1 MTQFE
6 VLHLR
11 SPGEV
16 RESAAP
22 WDDLWQRSGV
32 TLPTARAAL
41 VAHWVERLAPQRR
54 FHALAVESDGRWLAA
69 LPLIEPRLRRVVKVG
84 RLPCNEWSWAG
95 DLLFDPNATP
105 EALDRLID
113 AIVELSLPLLW
124 FDGVPL
130 AQPHWRRFL
139 DALERR
145 GIAYERHE
153 RFRIGL
159 VDLTRDWAAYQAA
172 WSGNF
177 RRQMRKMT
185 RRADELG
192 GVALS
197 VHRPTG
203 AAELERLLQL
213 GFEIEDRSWKG
224 RDGTSV
230 LKSPQ
235 MHEYLHEQA
244 ALLAELGHLELFFL
258 EFEGQSIAFEYGML
272 SKRTYFS
279 PKVGYDEAYSHLSPG
294 QLLRL
299 KMMEQFFGDP
309 MRNTWDFL
317 GPLVEAPDRWTT
329 SAYAIERLVV
339 ATGGI
344 SGRLALRAYRD
355 WWPALRRLRD
365 HGLRRAETRNGNS
378 EAVENTPAS
387 ISAH

>member
-1 MTQFE
+1 MTQFA

-22 WDDLWQRSGV
+22 WDDLWRRSGV

-41 VAHWVERLAPQRR
+41 VAHWVQQLAPERR
-54 FHALAVESDGRWLAA
+54 FHALAIEGDGRWLAA
-69 LPLIEPRLRRVVKVG
+69 LPLVESRLRQIVKVG
-84 RLPCNEWSWAG
+84 RLPSNEWSWAG
-95 DLLFDPNATP
+95 DLLLDPDATA
-105 EALDRLID
+105 EVLERLID

-130 AQPHWRRFL
+130 GQPHWQRFL
-139 DALERR
+139 DALRRR

-159 VDLTRDWAAYQAA
+159 VDLTNNWDAYQAA

-197 VHRPTG
+197 VHRPTD

-213 GFEIEDRSWKG
+213 GFAVEDRSWKG

-230 LKSPQ
+230 LKSPE
-235 MHEYLHEQA
+235 MHQYLCEQA
-244 ALLAELGHLELFFL
+244 GLLNNLGHLELFFL
-258 EFEGQSIAFEYGML
+258 EFDGQPIAFEYGML
-272 SKRTYFS
+272 GKRTYFS
-279 PKVGYDEAYSHLSPG
+279 PKVGYDDEYSHLSPG

-299 KMMEQFFGDP
+299 KMTEQFFADP
-309 MRNTWDFL
+309 ARDTWDFL
-317 GPLVEAPDRWTT
+317 GPLVEATDRWTT

-355 WWPALRRLRD
+355 WWPAVRRLRD
-365 HGLRRAETRNGNS
+365 RCRGGSECNNGKLQVAES
-378 EAVENTPAS
+378 S
-387 ISAH
+387 LSAMRSQ